1 MLTQSDLGKISNK
14 FPKHLIS
21 ETFLPPSWSLLNAG
35 SLVEI
40 FWDKLTKFHRLN
52 VSHDSLWSS
61 PEEPHY
67 QGEVEVLEVEPEI
80 EEQSPSQEPNIRFV
94 QKILKETR
102 EMMRNRTSTT
112 NNDNGSNATNNTSL
126 QNRQKGRGKPKKD

>member
-1 MLTQSDLGKISNK
+1 M
-14 FPKHLIS
+14 
-21 ETFLPPSWSLLNAG
+21 
-35 SLVEI
+35 
-40 FWDKLTKFHRLN
+40 
-52 VSHDSLWSS
+52 
-61 PEEPHY
+61 
-67 QGEVEVLEVEPEI
+67 LEVEPES

-112 NNDNGSNATNNTSL
+112 NNDNGSNATNNISL

>member
-1 MLTQSDLGKISNK
+1 M
-14 FPKHLIS
+14 
-21 ETFLPPSWSLLNAG
+21 
-35 SLVEI
+35 
-40 FWDKLTKFHRLN
+40 
-52 VSHDSLWSS
+52 
-61 PEEPHY
+61 
-67 QGEVEVLEVEPEI
+67 LEVEPEI

>member
-1 MLTQSDLGKISNK
+1 M
-14 FPKHLIS
+14 
-21 ETFLPPSWSLLNAG
+21 
-35 SLVEI
+35 
-40 FWDKLTKFHRLN
+40 
-52 VSHDSLWSS
+52 
-61 PEEPHY
+61 
-67 QGEVEVLEVEPEI
+67 LEVEPEI

-126 QNRQKGRGKPKKD
+126 QNRQKGRGKKD